1 MRVLPRQV
9 ASIYHC
15 RFPNCPPVFLFLGR
29 GTNKATKPTWKFFQ
43 IRTALVFWYESYEL
57 ILIAFNVERFRCQTW
72 IQCQV
77 CSWRAK
83 FSTSTFRRGG
93 GVVVRVADNLQ
104 TTISAQP
111 DYSFRQQHG
120 VWPWCFFV
128 VQNKRFSLTLC
139 SGRGD
144 RTPIRI
150 NVLRGLLFLDEAY
163 EKMACIY
170 CQGNPSLTL
179 IRELLIVI
187 GPTLQ
192 WLKQLFWNRFTQ
204 RREYQIRWEEAA
216 RAHLSWIRNVL
227 LVAGRDHS
235 L

>member
-1 MRVLPRQV
+1 MSLMSSSWSLSTLRGSGVKLGSNVRCAVGELNFPQV
-9 ASIYHC
+9 HS
-15 RFPNCPPVFLFLGR
+15 
-29 GTNKATKPTWKFFQ
+29 
-43 IRTALVFWYESYEL
+43 EE
-57 ILIAFNVERFRCQTW
+57 
-72 IQCQV
+72 
-77 CSWRAK
+77 
-83 FSTSTFRRGG
+83 G